1 MADVNDLRARWRRL
15 QARLGAKG
23 RDLGFLAVLQGW
35 SHPSRRY
42 HTLDHLTHVLDAFE
56 RVRDAAEDPEAVELA
71 LWFHDLV
78 YEPLVPGNEEAS
90 ARKAS
95 DALLAAGL
103 PEAFARRVHD
113 LVLATRHDAVPRGLD
128 ARLVVDCDLSILG
141 ASAEAFDAYER
152 GVREEYAAVPEDA
165 WKAGRAAILAGF
177 LARERIFSTPQFA
190 HLEGAARENLKRA
203 MGRLGA
209 G

>member
-23 RDLGFLAVLQGW
+23 RDLGFLAVLQAYSNPKRG
-35 SHPSRRY
+35 Y
-42 HTLDHLTHVLDAFE
+42 HNLDHLAQVLDAFE

-78 YEPLVPGNEEAS
+78 YEPMVPGNEEAS

-95 DALLAAGL
+95 EALLAAGL
-103 PEAFARRVHD
+103 PAPFAQRVHD
-113 LVLATRHDAVPRGLD
+113 LVLATRHDAVPRDLD

-141 ASAEAFDAYER
+141 ASPEVFDAYER
-152 GVREEYAAVPEDA
+152 GVRAEYAAVPEDA
-165 WKAGRAAILAGF
+165 WKAGRAAILAQF
-177 LARERIFSTPQFA
+177 LARERIFSTSQFA
-190 HLEGAARENLKRA
+190 HLEAAARENLGRA
-203 MGRLGA
+203 MGKLG